1 MRPDLFRSLL
11 SAPRRFLR
19 DENGNAVIE
28 SVFMLPLV
36 IWAGYL
42 NVVNNYLPKGLYLLS
57 GMSVVLVILMT
68 IVAIAAFR
76 RWAALL
82 QINKTVKDSYG
93 DEVLALVSD

>member
-1 MRPDLFRSLL
+1 M
-11 SAPRRFLR
+11 
-19 DENGNAVIE
+19 
-28 SVFMLPLV
+28 
-36 IWAGYL
+36 
-42 NVVNNYLPKGLYLLS
+42 
-57 GMSVVLVILMT
+57 LVILMT